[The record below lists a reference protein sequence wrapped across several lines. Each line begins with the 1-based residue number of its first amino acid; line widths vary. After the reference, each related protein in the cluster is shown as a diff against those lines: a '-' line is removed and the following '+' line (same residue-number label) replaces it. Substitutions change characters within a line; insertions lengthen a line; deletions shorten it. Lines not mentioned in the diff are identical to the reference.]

1 MKKIKAVSANLIFLI
16 TFLFYF
22 TPMDIQGF
30 LDQVIFSLWGK
41 WEVMARHLIG
51 FALMVLLLIVL
62 ERVTLKKLLPRLLEG
77 KDLDRALKRK
87 IYRLTNYV
95 FLFGGF
101 TAGIKILNADFNLY
115 DQENVNFYTSYITGS
130 ILIWQL
136 ARLVDTLLS
145 KILIPF
151 LVRKNQQDAEPTTLT
166 AQMPVRDRNLQYI
179 VYALAALLFV
189 SVFGLN
195 QTLGTIGLNE
205 DQQVTIR
212 VSNIIWA
219 ILIFLIARFLYWMI
233 VNIFLDSL
241 YRNKKMNIGSQYAV
255 NQLLKYVIFT
265 IAVLFI
271 LDTIGVKLTV
281 IWGGAAAL
289 LIGAGFGLQQTFN
302 DFFSGILLLFER
314 TVEVGD
320 VVQLAD
326 GLIGTVM
333 KIGMRTSFV
342 QTFDNR
348 TVIVPNSQLVVNDV
362 INFSHNDEK
371 ARFVVSVGVAYG
383 SDTELVKKLLFE
395 AAKGHEKIIKFP
407 VPFVR
412 FVDFGDSS
420 LDFELHFWSR
430 ELVRIDDVRSDL
442 RFKID
447 QLFREHN
454 IVIPFPQRDVWM
466 KKEEE

>member
-1 MKKIKAVSANLIFLI
+1 
-16 TFLFYF
+16 
-22 TPMDIQGF
+22 MDVQAF
-30 LDQVIFSLWGK
+30 LDQIIFTLWNDR
-41 WEVMARHLIG
+41 EVTTGHLIG
-51 FALMVLLLIVL
+51 FGLIVL
-62 ERVTLKKLLPRLLEG
+62 VLFALQRITVRRLLPFLFRD
-77 KDLDRALKRK
+77 KDLDRSLKRK
-87 IYRLTNYV
+87 IRRLTNYV
-95 FLFGGF
+95 FLFGGL
-101 TAGIKILNADFNLY
+101 TIGIKLLNADYNLI
-115 DQENVNFYTSYITGS
+115 DRENVNFYVSYLLGS
-130 ILIWQL
+130 VLIWQL

-145 KILIPF
+145 KLLIPF
-151 LVRKNQQDAEPTTLT
+151 LVRKNAKEAEPTTLT

-189 SVFGLN
+189 IIFGLN
-195 QTLGTIGLNE
+195 RTVGTVGLND
-205 DQQVTIR
+205 DQQLTIR

-219 ILIFLIARFLYWMI
+219 VLIFLIARFLYWMI

-265 IAVLFI
+265 IATLYI
-271 LDTIGVKLTV
+271 LDTVGVKLTV

-302 DFFSGILLLFER
+302 DFISGILLLFER

-326 GLIGTVM
+326 GLVGTVM

-348 TVIVPNSQLVVNDV
+348 TVIVPNSQLVVNEV

-371 ARFVVSVGVAYG
+371 ARFIVSVGVAYG

-395 AAKGHEKIIKFP
+395 AAKEHEKIIKFP

-412 FVDFGDSS
+412 FVEFGDSS
-420 LDFELHFWSR
+420 LNFELHFWSR

-447 QLFREHN
+447 QLFREHD
-454 IVIPFPQRDVWM
+454 IVIPFPQRDIWI

>member
-1 MKKIKAVSANLIFLI
+1 MDLQSFLDKIV
-16 TFLFYF
+16 F
-22 TPMDIQGF
+22 TPLEGH
-30 LDQVIFSLWGK
+30 
-41 WEVMARHLIG
+41 EVSIGNLIG
-51 FALMVLLLIVL
+51 FGLLLLTFI
-62 ERVTLKKLLPRLLEG
+62 LLQRLTVKRFLPLLLAN
-77 KDLDRALKRK
+77 KDLEKPLKNK
-87 IYRLTNYV
+87 ILRLTSYV
-95 FLFGGF
+95 FLFGGI
-101 TAGIKILNADFNLY
+101 TAAIKVLNLDLNIY
-115 DQENVNFYTSYITGS
+115 DKENINFYLSYFSGS

-136 ARLVDTLLS
+136 ARLADTLLS

-151 LVRKNQQDAEPTTLT
+151 LVKKNKRETEQTPLT
-166 AQMPVRDRNLQYI
+166 SQMPVRDRNLQYI

-189 SVFGLN
+189 AVFGLN
-195 QTLGTIGLNE
+195 RELGTVGLNDE
-205 DQQVTIR
+205 NQVTIR
-212 VSNIIWA
+212 VSNIIWSV
-219 ILIFLIARFLYWMI
+219 LIFLIARFLYWMS
-233 VNIFLDSL
+233 VNIFLDSF
-241 YRNKKMNIGSQYAV
+241 YRSKKMNIGSQYAV
-255 NQLLKYVIFT
+255 NQLFKYIIFT
-265 IAVLFI
+265 LATLYI
-271 LDTIGVKLTV
+271 LDTIGFKLTV

-333 KIGMRTSFV
+333 KIGLRTSFV

-383 SDTELVKKLLFE
+383 SDTALVKKLLFE
-395 AAKGHEKIIKFP
+395 AAKDHEKVIKFP

-412 FVDFGDSS
+412 FVNFGDSS

-430 ELVRIDDVRSDL
+430 ELIRIDDVRSDL

-454 IVIPFPQRDVWM
+454 VVIPFPQRDVWL
-466 KKEEE
+466 KK

>member
-1 MKKIKAVSANLIFLI
+1 MDLQNFLDRI
-16 TFLFYF
+16 VF
-22 TPMDIQGF
+22 TPLEGHDITIGN
-30 LDQVIFSLWGK
+30 
-41 WEVMARHLIG
+41 LIG
-51 FALMVLLLIVL
+51 FGLLVLVFIQLQRLTVKRLLPLLL
-62 ERVTLKKLLPRLLEG
+62 TN
-77 KDLDRALKRK
+77 KDLEKSLKRK
-87 IYRLTNYV
+87 ILRLTSYV
-95 FLFGGF
+95 FLFGGI
-101 TAGIKILNADFNLY
+101 TTGIKILNLDLNIY
-115 DQENVNFYTSYITGS
+115 DKEQINFYLTYISGS

-151 LVRKNQQDAEPTTLT
+151 LVKKNKKEKEPVTLT
-166 AQMPVRDRNLQYI
+166 SQMPARDRNLQYI

-189 SVFGLN
+189 GVFGLN
-195 QTLGTIGLNE
+195 LELGTVGIN
-205 DQQVTIR
+205 DDNQVTLR

-219 ILIFLIARFLYWMI
+219 ILIFLIARFLYWMSI
-233 VNIFLDSL
+233 NIFLDSF
-241 YRNKKMNIGSQYAV
+241 YRTKKMNIGSQYAV
-255 NQLLKYVIFT
+255 NQLFKYIIFT
-265 IAVLFI
+265 IATLYI
-271 LDTIGVKLTV
+271 LDTIGFKLTV

-333 KIGMRTSFV
+333 KIGLRTSFV

-371 ARFVVSVGVAYG
+371 ARFLVSVGVAYG

-395 AAKGHEKIIKFP
+395 AAKNHEKVIKFP

-412 FVDFGDSS
+412 FVNFGDSS

-430 ELVRIDDVRSDL
+430 ELIRIDDVRSDL

-447 QLFREHN
+447 QLFREN
-454 IVIPFPQRDVWM
+454 DVVIPFPQRDVWF
-466 KKEEE
+466 KNERGDA

>member
-1 MKKIKAVSANLIFLI
+1 
-16 TFLFYF
+16 
-22 TPMDIQGF
+22 MDIQAF
-30 LDQVIFSLWGK
+30 LEQVIFSLWNER
-41 WEVMARHLIG
+41 EVTAGHLIG
-51 FALMVLLLIVL
+51 FGLMVLLFIVL
-62 ERVTLKKLLPRLLEG
+62 ERVAVKKLLPQLLEE
-77 KDLDRALKRK
+77 KELDRSLKRK

-95 FLFGGF
+95 FLFGGI
-101 TAGIKILNADFNLY
+101 TAGIKVLNADYNLY
-115 DQENVNFYTSYITGS
+115 DRENVNFYVSYLSGS

-151 LVRKNQQDAEPTTLT
+151 LVRKNQKEAEQTTLT
-166 AQMPVRDRNLQYI
+166 SRMPVRDRNLQYI

-189 SVFGLN
+189 SVFDLN
-195 QTLGTIGLNE
+195 RSLGTIGLNE
-205 DQQVTIR
+205 DQQVNIR
-212 VSNIIWA
+212 ISNVIWA
-219 ILIFLIARFLYWMI
+219 VLIFLIARFLYWMI

-265 IAVLFI
+265 IATLYI
-271 LDTIGVKLTV
+271 LDTVGVKLTV

-326 GLIGTVM
+326 GLVGTVM

-371 ARFVVSVGVAYG
+371 ARFMVSVGVAYG
-383 SDTELVKKLLFE
+383 SDTELVRKLLFE
-395 AAKGHEKIIKFP
+395 AAKEHEKIIKFP

-420 LDFELHFWSR
+420 LNFELHFWSR

-447 QLFREHN
+447 QLFRENN
-454 IVIPFPQRDVWM
+454 IVIPFPQRDVWI